1 MAKHVDFYFALNSRY
16 SYLAATQIAALEK
29 ECGAEVAWRPLDF
42 DLLMVTRKWD
52 PFSGAP
58 TSGQYDTTYRNKDA
72 IRWAS
77 YYNIPLRPVV
87 WERFDWLRFNL
98 AATEAAKEAE
108 GCAKFAQAVFALT
121 MGEREGRDTESVVSA
136 AAQDA
141 GLDPRRLIEAS
152 KSSDVKGRLH
162 HAITDAVA
170 LGVFGVPSF
179 ILDGEVYWGN
189 DRLILLRWALTGKR

>member
-16 SYLAATQIAALEK
+16 SYLASTQIAALEK
-29 ECGAEVAWRPLDF
+29 DCEAAVTWRPLDF
-42 DLLMVTRKWD
+42 DLLMVARKWD

-58 TSGQYDTTYRNKDA
+58 TSGQYDTAYRDKDA
-72 IRWAS
+72 TRWARF
-77 YYNIPLRPVV
+77 YDIPLKPVA

-98 AATEAAKEAE
+98 AATEAARQPE
-108 GCAKFAQAVFALT
+108 GCASFAHAVYALT
-121 MGEREGRDTESVVSA
+121 MGERDGRDTDTVIA
-136 AAQDA
+136 TAAQEA

-152 KSSDVKGRLH
+152 KSSDTKARLH

-179 ILDGEVYWGN
+179 VLDGEVYWGN